1 MIKIIENGQK
11 TFTRT
16 CDRCGCKF
24 QYDLSDL
31 NGLDFI
37 PCPCCHI
44 SLTHIGPK
52 AVKIDLS
59 KSNKIDWS
67 DKTPCNFDTGKIN
80 VDDIRKHTTTT
91 PYKVDTTPYK
101 VEVGDAGYNYMTI
114 TGTQY
119 VADPN
124 VIITVKANETT
135 KPSTLT
141 GGDPNATI
149 YANKLPDDIVDDP
162 YNNIGMQLPDDI
174 KDNCCYESDSY
185 KAWHEKWCEYIK
197 ENEPIKCKND

>member
-1 MIKIIENGQK
+1 MIKIIEQGQK

-31 NGLDFI
+31 SGLDYI
-37 PCPCCHI
+37 SCPCCYTT
-44 SLTHIGPK
+44 LTHIGPHAK
-52 AVKIDLS
+52 KVGPNDTDLS
-59 KSNKIDWS
+59 KSNKIDWI
-67 DKTPCNFDTGKIN
+67 DTGKIN

-91 PYKVDTTPYK
+91 PYKVK
-101 VEVGDAGYNYMTI
+101 VSDAGYNYTTA

-119 VADPN
+119 ADPN
-124 VIITVKANETT
+124 VIITVKANEAT
-135 KPSTLT
+135 KPSTIT

-149 YANKLPDDIVDDP
+149 YTSKLPDDIVDDP
-162 YNNIGMQLPDDI
+162 YNNIGMSLPDDI

-185 KAWHEKWCEYIK
+185 KSWREKWLKEIK
-197 ENEPIKCKND
+197 DNKPIKCKK